1 MIIKM
6 VIFESSWMSPR
17 EQDNFS
23 QWVAKHIWEW
33 TSMLLALHKG
43 MAYEVI
49 WKKTI
54 KLNIIKLVIVFSCLG
69 YGSVTC
75 NSIYKFMFSYDV

>member
-1 MIIKM
+1 
-6 VIFESSWMSPR
+6 
-17 EQDNFS
+17 
-23 QWVAKHIWEW
+23 
-33 TSMLLALHKG
+33 MLLALHKG

-75 NSIYKFMFSYDV
+75 NSTYKFMFSYDV